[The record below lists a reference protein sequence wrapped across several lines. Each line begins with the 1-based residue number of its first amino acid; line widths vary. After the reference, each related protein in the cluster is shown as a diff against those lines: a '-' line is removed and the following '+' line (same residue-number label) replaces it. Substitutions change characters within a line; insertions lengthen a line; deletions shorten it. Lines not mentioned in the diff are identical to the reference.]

1 MRETS
6 PMSSLRDT
14 DIKSKVNE
22 TLRTLPDDASWEDV
36 MYRIYVRQKI
46 ESGMKDVAQG
56 DTVSVAEVRK
66 RFGLTELCG

>member
-1 MRETS
+1 
-6 PMSSLRDT
+6 MSRLKDM

-56 DTVSVAEVRK
+56 DTLSVAEVRK
-66 RFGLTELCG
+66 RFGLTESCG

>member
-1 MRETS
+1 M
-6 PMSSLRDT
+6 

-56 DTVSVAEVRK
+56 DTLSVAEVRK
-66 RFGLTELCG
+66 RFGLTESFG

>member
-1 MRETS
+1 M
-6 PMSSLRDT
+6 

-46 ESGMKDVAQG
+46 ENGMKDVAQG
-56 DTVSVAEVRK
+56 DTLSVAEVRK
-66 RFGLTELCG
+66 RFGLTESCG

>member
-1 MRETS
+1 MWETS
-6 PMSSLRDT
+6 PMSSLKDT

>member
-1 MRETS
+1 MWEFS
-6 PMSSLRDT
+6 PMSSLKDT

-46 ESGMKDVAQG
+46 ENGMKDVAQG
-56 DTVSVAEVRK
+56 DTLSVAEVRK
-66 RFGLTELCG
+66 RFGLTESCG

>member
-1 MRETS
+1 MWESS
-6 PMSSLRDT
+6 PMSSLKDT

-46 ESGMKDVAQG
+46 ENGMKDVAQG
-56 DTVSVAEVRK
+56 DTLSVAEVRK
-66 RFGLTELCG
+66 RFGLTESCG

>member
-1 MRETS
+1 
-6 PMSSLRDT
+6 MSSLKDT

-56 DTVSVAEVRK
+56 DTLSVAEVRK
-66 RFGLTELCG
+66 RFGLTESCG

>member
-1 MRETS
+1 
-6 PMSSLRDT
+6 MSRLKDM

-46 ESGMKDVAQG
+46 ENGMKDVAQG
-56 DTVSVAEVRK
+56 DTLSVAEVRK
-66 RFGLTELCG
+66 RFGLTESCG

>member
-1 MRETS
+1 
-6 PMSSLRDT
+6 MSSLKDT
-14 DIKSKVNE
+14 DIKTKVNE

-46 ESGMKDVAQG
+46 ESGLKDVAQG

-66 RFGLTELCG
+66 RFGLTESCG

>member
-1 MRETS
+1 
-6 PMSSLRDT
+6 MSSVKDT

-22 TLRTLPDDASWEDV
+22 TLRTLPDDATWEDV

-46 ESGMKDVAQG
+46 ENGLKDVAEG

-66 RFGLTELCG
+66 RFGLAE